1 MTSSIELEIINRLGL
16 HARACAKMVKTAA
29 QFESTI
35 TLSDGKARADA
46 KSIMHLMMLAASQ
59 GTQITLSA
67 EGSDSDQA
75 IDAIRQ
81 LVQDR
86 FGEEE

>member
-35 TLSDGKARADA
+35 TLSDGKSSADARALC
-46 KSIMHLMMLAASQ
+46 I
-59 GTQITLSA
+59 
-67 EGSDSDQA
+67 
-75 IDAIRQ
+75 
-81 LVQDR
+81 
-86 FGEEE
+86 

>member
-35 TLSDGKARADA
+35 TLSDGKSSEDA

-59 GTQITLSA
+59 GTRITLSA

-75 IDAIRQ
+75 IAAIRQ
-81 LVQDR
+81 LIQDR
-86 FGEEE
+86 FGEDE

>member
-29 QFESTI
+29 HFESAI
-35 TLSDGKARADA
+35 TLSDGKSSADA

-59 GTQITLSA
+59 GTRITLSA

-75 IDAIRQ
+75 IGAIRQ
-81 LVQDR
+81 LIQDR
-86 FGEEE
+86 